1 MSTDPPISDE
11 EETHL
16 IRELT
21 TLPKEQRPVYVTMVL
36 EKITNATDQLK
47 MEKYLNKLFRRID
60 FLDSLSKN

>member
-1 MSTDPPISDE
+1 MSIDPPISDE

-36 EKITNATDQLK
+36 QKIANTTDQLK
-47 MEKYLNKLFRRID
+47 MKKYLHKLFRRID
-60 FLDSLSKN
+60 FLDSISKN